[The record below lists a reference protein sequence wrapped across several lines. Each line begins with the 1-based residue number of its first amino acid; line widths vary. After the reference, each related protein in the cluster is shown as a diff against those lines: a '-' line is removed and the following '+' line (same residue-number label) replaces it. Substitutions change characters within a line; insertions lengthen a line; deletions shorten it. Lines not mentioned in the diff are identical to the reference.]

1 MWKNFRKLYT
11 LVGTDSRVQKRFKG
25 PLKAAI
31 LDWSG
36 TVTDPY
42 VIAPAIGFQKV
53 FEKKGVPISMEEARL
68 PMGLRKDLHI
78 EEITRMPDVLER
90 WNLVYNRDP
99 NKEDIKEMYN
109 QYVPTVIENLSNY
122 SQIIPGTRD
131 AANRLRNNLKLKI
144 GLTTGFTRPMA
155 DVVLEHMRAQ
165 GFEPDVDIAGDE
177 VENGIRPQPF
187 MLYKNLEKLGVFP
200 IQSVV
205 KVDDTVS
212 GIEEGLNAGCWTVGL
227 SRYSNYMNI
236 NSYAQESQL
245 SQKEIDYRN
254 NKTKDILSMGGAHYV
269 IDSIKE
275 LPDVCYDINS
285 KLNYGIHP

>member
-53 FEKKGVPISMEEARL
+53 FEQKGVPISMEEARL

-155 DVVLEHMRAQ
+155 DVVVEHMRAQ

-200 IQSVV
+200 IQAVV

-275 LPDVCYDINS
+275 LPDVCCDINS